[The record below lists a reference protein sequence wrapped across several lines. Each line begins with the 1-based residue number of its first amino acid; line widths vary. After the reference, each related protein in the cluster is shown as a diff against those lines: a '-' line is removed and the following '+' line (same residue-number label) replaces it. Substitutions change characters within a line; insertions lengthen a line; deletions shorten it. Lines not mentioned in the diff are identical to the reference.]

1 MSLGLKY
8 KNHEQIFAERQRG
21 GVPYLSYPLLENTGI
36 VNHGFSTRL
45 GGVSTGCFSSMNIS
59 LTRGDDP
66 EAVKKNRELIAQ
78 AIGVEVA
85 DFTYTQQTHTTNV
98 KRVYA
103 RERGQSFPETDGM
116 ITDVPGICLV
126 TSYADCVPLYFVD
139 PVKKV
144 IGLSHSGWRGTVGKI
159 GKVTVEKMEEEF
171 GCDPA
176 DILGTVGPSIC
187 QDCYEVSEDVADAF
201 KEEFG
206 AEISQDDSTSC
217 YSWNGKSILMN
228 RGNGKYQ
235 LDLWGANRLVLLD
248 AGILPEHLAV
258 TNVCTKCNPDLLY
271 SHRVMGDKRGN
282 LAAFLSLK

>member
-8 KNHEQIFAERQRG
+8 KNNEQIFAERQRG
-21 GVPYLSYPLLENTGI
+21 GVPYLSYPLFENTGI

-78 AIGVEVA
+78 TIGVEVA

-144 IGLSHSGWRGTVGKI
+144 IGLSHSGWKDGG
-159 GKVTVEKMEEEF
+159 
-171 GCDPA
+171 
-176 DILGTVGPSIC
+176 
-187 QDCYEVSEDVADAF
+187 
-201 KEEFG
+201 
-206 AEISQDDSTSC
+206 
-217 YSWNGKSILMN
+217 
-228 RGNGKYQ
+228 
-235 LDLWGANRLVLLD
+235 
-248 AGILPEHLAV
+248 
-258 TNVCTKCNPDLLY
+258 
-271 SHRVMGDKRGN
+271 RVW
-282 LAAFLSLK
+282 L

>member
-8 KNHEQIFAERQRG
+8 KNNEQIFVERQRG

-103 RERGQSFPETDGM
+103 KEKGQSFPETDGM

-176 DILGTVGPSIC
+176 DILGAVGPSIC
-187 QDCYEVSEDVADAF
+187 QDCYEVSADVADRF
-201 KEEFG
+201 REEFQG
-206 AEISQDDSTSC
+206 YEEDAGLLYKT
-217 YSWNGKSILMN
+217 KP
-228 RGNGKYQ
+228 GKYQ
-235 LDLWGANRLVLLD
+235 LNLWNANEIVLTE
-248 AGILPEHLAV
+248 AGILREHISFPGI
-258 TNVCTKCNPDLLY
+258 CTCCNPEFLF
-271 SHRVMGDKRGN
+271 SHRASQGKRGN
-282 LAAFLSLK
+282 LCAFLGVSVT

>member
-8 KNHEQIFAERQRG
+8 KNNEQIFVERQRG

-78 AIGVEVA
+78 AIGVEVT

-139 PVKKV
+139 PVKKA

-159 GKVTVEKMEEEF
+159 GKNTVQLMQENF
-171 GCDPA
+171 GSKPEDLLA
-176 DILGTVGPSIC
+176 AVGPSVC
-187 QDCYEVSEDVADAF
+187 MDCYEVSEDVIEQF
-201 KEEFG
+201 KEAFEKKYWEDLFYKK
-206 AEISQDDSTSC
+206 E
-217 YSWNGKSILMN
+217 
-228 RGNGKYQ
+228 NGKYQ
-235 LDLWGANRLVLLD
+235 LNLWKANELIFLES
-248 AGILPEHLAV
+248 GILPEHMAI
-258 TNVCTKCNPDLLY
+258 TNVCTHCNSKILY
-271 SHRVMGDKRGN
+271 SHRTMGNNRGN
-282 LAAFLSLK
+282 LCAFLALK